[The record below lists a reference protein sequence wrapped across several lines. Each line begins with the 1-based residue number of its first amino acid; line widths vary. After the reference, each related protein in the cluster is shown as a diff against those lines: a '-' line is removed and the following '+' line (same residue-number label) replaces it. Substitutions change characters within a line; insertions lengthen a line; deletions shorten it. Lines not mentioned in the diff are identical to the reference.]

1 VDATGGASELDQQK
15 RQSRARREWIGLA
28 AVVVVCVV
36 GVGAVLRAK
45 QHRDALPPPPT
56 LPVVHAPGTTT
67 ELIVPSHELRVGAAM
82 HATVVITN
90 HTGHALEGTK
100 CGAPF
105 LISLRSERAYQE
117 ANFPLCAETYS
128 LPVGRSTYP
137 VTISSHFSTC
147 THDPNARLSDDRSMP
162 HCLAAGRLPPLPK
175 GKYRA
180 YVAGLPGAVSS
191 ARPVE
196 ITVK

>member
-1 VDATGGASELDQQK
+1 
-15 RQSRARREWIGLA
+15 LA
-28 AVVVVCVV
+28 AVLVVCLV

-67 ELIVPSHELRVGAAM
+67 ELIVPSHELRVGATM

-90 HTGHALEGTK
+90 HTGHAIEDTK

-105 LISLRSERAYQE
+105 VISLRSKRAYQE
-117 ANFPLCAETYS
+117 AMFPLCAESYS

-137 VTISSHFSTC
+137 VTIASTYLTC
-147 THDPNARLSDDRSMP
+147 THSPATDRSRP
-162 HCLAAGRLPPLPK
+162 RCLATLRPPPLPK
-175 GKYRA
+175 GKYQA
-180 YVAGLPGAVSS
+180 FVVGLPGAVSS

-196 ITVK
+196 ITVG